1 KRQLLSTACS
11 SKIIQPSSEEIL
23 AGGDVNLTCDHPTLT
38 TNEYVHWYKL
48 QFGQRPLF
56 LIQGYQKTETHNQY
70 IMVFKEDR
78 KSSVLVLQ
86 NVRPE
91 QSAEYLC
98 ASSDTMLQVKSQ
110 LVQNVI

>member
-1 KRQLLSTACS
+1 
-11 SKIIQPSSEEIL
+11 SEEVL
-23 AGGDVNLTCDHPTLT
+23 AGGDVNLTCNHPTLT
-38 TNEYVHWYKL
+38 SSDYVHWYKM
-48 QFGQRPLF
+48 QYGKGPLF
-56 LIQGYQKTETHNQY
+56 LISGFRKTETNKQY
-70 IMVFKEDR
+70 VMVFEEDR
-78 KSSVLVLQ
+78 KSSVLVLR